1 MRLPRS
7 RAPQPTVA
15 ERVRTVLAAAH
26 SMTVVSDGLHT
37 EVRRLDGAGVMS
49 RIHVHAPT
57 PDVPPPPG
65 SERIPVRLEFTDVA
79 PTPVRDR
86 VRARVTVTGLLA
98 APYRATE
105 ESDEST
111 CMEFGQAVIED
122 ADGRAYVTLDE
133 LEAVAPDPL
142 AASEAGMLTHLL
154 DSHAEL
160 IPLLLRLVRTPR
172 TADLTRAMPLAM
184 DRLGITLRLEY
195 PRTHTDVRL
204 AFPTPVTGM
213 DQAGPQIQAL
223 LRAARRMSH
232 PNRLPA

>member
-7 RAPQPTVA
+7 RAPQPTTA
-15 ERVRTVLAAAH
+15 ERVRSVLAAAH

-37 EVRRLDGAGVMS
+37 EVRRLDGAGVMT

-57 PDVPPPPG
+57 PETPPPPG
-65 SERIPVRLEFTDVA
+65 SERIPVRLEFTDIA

-86 VRARVTVTGLLA
+86 VRSRVTVTGLLA
-98 APYRATE
+98 APYRTSE
-105 ESDEST
+105 TDEST

-122 ADGRAYVTLDE
+122 ADGRHFVTLE
-133 LEAVAPDPL
+133 ALEEVAPDPL
-142 AASEAGMLTHLL
+142 TTCEAGMLTHLM

-160 IPLLLRLVRTPR
+160 IPLLLRLVRAPR
-172 TADLTRAMPLAM
+172 TAELTRAVPLAM
-184 DRLGITLRLEY
+184 DRYGLTLRLEY
-195 PRTHTDVRL
+195 PRKHSDVRL
-204 AFPTPVTGM
+204 AFPTPVTGAE
-213 DQAGPQIQAL
+213 QAGPQIQGL